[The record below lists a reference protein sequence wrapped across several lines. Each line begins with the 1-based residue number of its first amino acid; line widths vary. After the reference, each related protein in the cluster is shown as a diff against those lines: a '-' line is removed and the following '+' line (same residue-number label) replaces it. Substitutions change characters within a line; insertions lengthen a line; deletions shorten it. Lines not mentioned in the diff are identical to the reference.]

1 MFKHWMR
8 PCFKAQFRGFRIL
21 LLKDDQTVGF
31 INKSA
36 SQFEKK
42 VLFNSTFKRFGSSF
56 NCVS

>member
-42 VLFNSTFKRFGSSF
+42 SIIQLNIQTFWQQF
-56 NCVS
+56 